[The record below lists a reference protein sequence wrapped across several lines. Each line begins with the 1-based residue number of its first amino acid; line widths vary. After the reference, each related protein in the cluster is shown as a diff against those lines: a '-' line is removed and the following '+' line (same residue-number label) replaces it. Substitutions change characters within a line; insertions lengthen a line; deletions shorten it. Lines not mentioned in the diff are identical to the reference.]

1 MRHLRKIL
9 KGALKMDIQVKYFLY
24 GYVLAHVFNILQDL
38 YLRWFVPYEK
48 RWDLR
53 LSQKP
58 YKTLIE
64 LIKDRKN

>member
-1 MRHLRKIL
+1 
-9 KGALKMDIQVKYFLY
+9 MDIQVKYFLY
-24 GYVLAHVFNILQDL
+24 GYVLAQVFNILQDL